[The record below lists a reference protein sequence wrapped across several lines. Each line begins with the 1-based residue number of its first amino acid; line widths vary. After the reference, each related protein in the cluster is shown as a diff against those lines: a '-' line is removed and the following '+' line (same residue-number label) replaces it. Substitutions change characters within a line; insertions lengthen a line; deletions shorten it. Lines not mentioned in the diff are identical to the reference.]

1 MEALKP
7 EYGPTLGELLAPR
20 WRRAGPRARW
30 VAALAALALIV
41 LAVVLLLALEGPSVS
56 HGGAVPFSFSYRG
69 LERRTPEAGSY
80 ARAVRERD
88 GRLEDSFSVA
98 PLSLPAYR
106 RSVTGAFPLYATD
119 YIRALAAK
127 YHDFVLVG
135 QGPIRTAAF
144 GSWEE
149 LPPSTVYYHV
159 PTYTIA
165 FTTVIGGRLM
175 YGRDVWLVPNERGA
189 RAGVDVRMLAAA
201 NPRGSYASALSVGT
215 TGALSRAM
223 RSFSLGG

>member
-20 WRRAGPRARW
+20 WRRARPRARW
-30 VAALAALALIV
+30 LAALAALALLV
-41 LAVVLLLALEGPSVS
+41 LAVGLLLALEGPSLS
-56 HGGAVPFSFSYRG
+56 HGGAVPFSFSYKG
-69 LERRTPEAGSY
+69 LERRAPEAGAY
-80 ARAVRERD
+80 AKAVRVRD
-88 GRLEDSFSVA
+88 GRLEDSFTVA
-98 PLSLPAYR
+98 PLSLPAYSG
-106 RSVTGAFPLYATD
+106 SVTGAFPLYATG
-119 YIRALAAK
+119 YIRSLAAR

-165 FTTVIGGRLM
+165 FTTVLGGRLM
-175 YGRDVWLVPNERGA
+175 YGRDVWLVPNKRGA
-189 RAGVDVRMLAAA
+189 RTGVDIRMLAAA
-201 NPRGSYASALSVGT
+201 SARGSYASALSVGT
-215 TGALSRAM
+215 TGALSRPM
-223 RSFSLGG
+223 RSFSLGA